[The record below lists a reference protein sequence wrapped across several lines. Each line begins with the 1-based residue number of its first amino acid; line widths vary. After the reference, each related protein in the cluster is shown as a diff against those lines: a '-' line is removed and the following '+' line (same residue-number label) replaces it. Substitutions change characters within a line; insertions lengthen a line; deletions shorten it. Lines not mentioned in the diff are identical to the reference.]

1 MPTDKPEKTPAE
13 PSAPLT
19 ALSEAWEQLAVA
31 NDALAAALQTG
42 SREFGR
48 LGMQVVVN
56 RAEAFIAVI
65 NGLLRESVS

>member
-42 SREFGR
+42 SREYGQV
-48 LGMQVVVN
+48 GMRVLRSRIGTFD
-56 RAEAFIAVI
+56 RAVAA
-65 NGLLRESVS
+65 LLEESER